1 MDLVYRYINEK
12 PVNDK
17 EARISSWRWD
27 KFMERILL
35 CTSGMEIWP
44 LEAVNTENIK
54 NYFDL
59 LRDVLEKKKKIS

>member
-1 MDLVYRYINEK
+1 
-12 PVNDK
+12 
-17 EARISSWRWD
+17 
-27 KFMERILL
+27 MERILL

-59 LRDVLEKKKKIS
+59 LHDVLEKKKKRFVDHPEAIEKAYKEVLSLGGRKLN